1 MEARKRFI
9 SICLIL
15 FLGQALCLA
24 EESNVAIYFNEG
36 TAENP
41 LLVQSLKE
49 EVRMILSSPLFQ
61 SRLPLRW
68 GILIDQHWDKS
79 EGYFSPDLV
88 TKEGDPAILLQHNAI
103 LNPQNRKRLLVH
115 EMAHLLHHQFRPD
128 EENWVKEGLALL
140 LEYVVNGAF
149 NRSILNAFSNPE
161 TSLTQ
166 DLDMDL
172 ATEEKL
178 SQYGELTLYFY
189 YIWRLCGKNDLL
201 HELLTSSSELKGI
214 EFIDYILRYILKT
227 FSENEAVRTDAIC
240 SSFEKSFVSFQI
252 AKFFPNP
259 TPPSRYILIGNFSAR
274 ISDAPVELKPFS
286 AQAFRL
292 SEQHPTC
299 ANGTT
304 QFRKDTCFQIRL
316 HRDIFSF

>member
-1 MEARKRFI
+1 MEARKEFI
-9 SICLIL
+9 SSCLIL
-15 FLGQALCLA
+15 CLVFLGQTLCLS
-24 EESNVAIYFNEG
+24 EEPNVNVYFNDG
-36 TAENP
+36 TDENP
-41 LLVQSLKE
+41 SLVQSLKE
-49 EVRMILSSPLFQ
+49 DLSVILNSPLFKN
-61 SRLPLRW
+61 RLPLRW

-88 TKEGDPAILLQHNAI
+88 TQEGHPAILLEKNAI

-115 EMAHLLHHQFRPD
+115 EMAHLLHHQFRPA
-128 EENWVKEGLALL
+128 EENWVKEGLSLL

-172 ATEEKL
+172 ATEAKL

-189 YIWRLCGKNDLL
+189 YMWRLCGKNDLL

-214 EFIDYILRYILKT
+214 EFIDYILKT
-227 FSENEAVRTDAIC
+227 FSGNEAVRTDAVC

-259 TPPSRYILIGNFSAR
+259 APPSRYILIGNFSAR
-274 ISDAPVELKPFS
+274 ILDAPVTLKPFS
-286 AQAFRL
+286 AQAFRI

-299 ANGTT
+299 VDGTT
-304 QFRKDTCFQIRL
+304 QFRKDTCFQVKL
-316 HRDIFSF
+316 HRNLFSF